1 MKNNFSNFIK
11 IIFIIIGVSLIIGLV
26 FFIITKNDY
35 TASSNNKVSS
45 SNDNNINLIADNL
58 TQIFS
63 YINNPSS
70 TDNYA
75 CQILHQDIG
84 FNIDENENFFA
95 YYAPIIMDCIY
106 QKNYPLLPLS
116 SSKSYKIISKTELDT
131 YANYF
136 TSLKEFTPIKEIYT
150 DEYISSLSLEDSLI
164 YQNYLNDSYYIAYS
178 VDENAP
184 TNKISYSLER
194 IIPENDY
201 YIAYITATS
210 TNVYSAELKI
220 TIENNHCRYGELI
233 FY

>member
-63 YINNPSS
+63 YINNTSS

-84 FNIDENENFFA
+84 FNIDENENFCRCQ
-95 YYAPIIMDCIY
+95 PSGGRDRP
-106 QKNYPLLPLS
+106 QPLRLVHRASGARGVRGHL
-116 SSKSYKIISKTELDT
+116 
-131 YANYF
+131 
-136 TSLKEFTPIKEIYT
+136 
-150 DEYISSLSLEDSLI
+150 
-164 YQNYLNDSYYIAYS
+164 
-178 VDENAP
+178 
-184 TNKISYSLER
+184 
-194 IIPENDY
+194 
-201 YIAYITATS
+201 
-210 TNVYSAELKI
+210 
-220 TIENNHCRYGELI
+220 
-233 FY
+233 